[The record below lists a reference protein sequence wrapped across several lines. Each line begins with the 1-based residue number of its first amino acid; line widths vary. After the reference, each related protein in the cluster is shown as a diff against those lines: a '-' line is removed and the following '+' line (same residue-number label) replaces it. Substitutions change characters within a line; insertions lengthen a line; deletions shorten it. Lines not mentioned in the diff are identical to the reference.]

1 MKKGIFLIILVSIGT
16 IYIYTKKEPQK
27 AITVTVK
34 KKKTEPLPSEQNT
47 TVVKEVKTKK
57 PIVHK
62 PSKSNKQNE
71 TNKTASPKMCLVG
84 VEKSYRYFENYTFDK
99 FGHIKTITTDKNQDG
114 KTESKTFLSY
124 DERGNL
130 IKSVTKIYQEEMT
143 KTPDAIE
150 NYPDKDYQ
158 DIPPEIVTT
167 KTMSYDEN
175 NHLIDKI
182 IESNSMTF
190 QYHYDYDEQGN
201 INHELVYV
209 NDELYYDVQVINLYD
224 KQNHLLSV
232 KHKFIQSNPKLLFT
246 NGEFSNYE
254 YKYNKKGQLIKKID
268 PSYYRVFE
276 YSYDEL
282 GHLVKEESYRNRI
295 NQPDKIIRHL
305 DTIYYKYDTYG
316 NLVEKSNSNGEIL
329 LKQKFEV
336 CK

>member
-1 MKKGIFLIILVSIGT
+1 MEKLN
-16 IYIYTKKEPQK
+16 QK
-27 AITVTVK
+27 
-34 KKKTEPLPSEQNT
+34 L
-47 TVVKEVKTKK
+47 
-57 PIVHK
+57 
-62 PSKSNKQNE
+62 
-71 TNKTASPKMCLVG
+71 
-84 VEKSYRYFENYTFDK
+84 
-99 FGHIKTITTDKNQDG
+99 
-114 KTESKTFLSY
+114 FLSY

-130 IKSVTKIYQEEMT
+130 IKSVTKRYQEEMT
-143 KTPDAIE
+143 KTPDAIQ

-167 KTMSYDEN
+167 KTMNYDEN
-175 NHLIDKI
+175 NHLIDKT
-182 IESNSMTF
+182 IEGNSMTF

-201 INHELVYV
+201 VNHELVYV

-276 YSYDEL
+276 YSYDES
-282 GHLVKEESYRNRI
+282 GHLIKENESRYST
-295 NQPDKIIRHL
+295 KEYKKLIIRTSYYHKYDEL
-305 DTIYYKYDTYG
+305 GRLIKIDRYEYSIHNPNKNLQYIDSNYYKYDKYG
-316 NLVEKSNSNGEIL
+316 NLIEESNSNGEIL
-329 LKQKFEV
+329 LKQRFEA